1 MKATRL
7 LLGAAMIAALP
18 TLPHAALARDAAA
31 PAAPVVTPGK
41 DVHVEV
47 VQLESDPPEKI
58 KQAPGGGRTLAPA
71 MLYTPASG
79 ANTFGPAIVML
90 DEGPGSHP
98 LAKNQASRFAA
109 ERLAAQGYTVLSLYT
124 GQERN
129 FPTVPFGDNKW
140 AIASALAFLEHA
152 GYEDFAIAAQG
163 YGALVA
169 ADYLKSEPDRS
180 LDNGPERRVKGL
192 ILINPVLDVKGFPAF
207 GDTRDY
213 AARTTLARRE
223 LADGTGKYLTSL
235 EPGHGTEGNQADWI
249 RQGNFVSPAE
259 AWLQYWSPEAD
270 ARNAQLLKGL
280 PVPVLVLAGDKAPT
294 TPAAA
299 IPGITGTSTK
309 VATMAGVIDPAAV
322 TEDMAAW
329 LKAEGLGIRPKVR
342 ITTADIATDG
352 GAPLF
357 GMVYEPEG
365 GVDPAKPVILLI
377 HGRSGDTLQSSTHWM
392 GWRFAQ
398 AGYKAIAPSL
408 RISGST
414 GIETRTMADVEK
426 DIGHWVDAAQEMGA
440 TRVVLTGHSNGGIWI
455 SNYVADTHD
464 KRIAGMV
471 YIAPTVDA
479 AEFQKR
485 LVGEKAYKVD
495 NDRAYA
501 AIAKGRGLD
510 EVMGLNTAVSY
521 AELYGSKAS
530 TVHSAVVGKFDLPG
544 IAFTGGKDALMQD
557 WFVERFEKGYRGKL
571 TLMRYPDATHGFRE
585 SKDRLIDDAAG
596 WIAKTLP

>member
-7 LLGAAMIAALP
+7 FLGVAMAAALP
-18 TLPHAALARDAAA
+18 VPA
-31 PAAPVVTPGK
+31 PAAPVQAPVLATTPGR
-41 DVHVEV
+41 DVRVEV

-58 KQAPGGGRTLAPA
+58 KEAPGGGRTLAPA

-79 ANTFGPAIVML
+79 ANPFGPAIVML
-90 DEGPGSHP
+90 DDGPGSHP
-98 LAKNQASRFAA
+98 LAKDQATRFAA
-109 ERLAAQGYTVLSLYT
+109 EKLAAQGYTVLSLYT

-169 ADYLKSEPDRS
+169 ADYLKSQPDKT
-180 LDNGPERRVKGL
+180 LDNGSERRVKGL
-192 ILINPVLDVKGFPAF
+192 ILVNPVLDVKGFPAF
-207 GDTRDY
+207 GDSKGY
-213 AARTTLARRE
+213 AERTVLARRE

-259 AWLQYWSPEAD
+259 AWLQYWSPEAQ
-270 ARNAQLLKGL
+270 ARNLALLKDL
-280 PVPVLVLAGDKAPT
+280 PVPVYVLAGDKAPT
-294 TPAAA
+294 TPASAV
-299 IPGITGTSTK
+299 PGISGTSTK
-309 VATMAGVIDPAAV
+309 FAAMAGVLDPAAV
-322 TEDMAAW
+322 TDGIAGW
-329 LKAEGLGIRPKVR
+329 LKAEGLGVRPKVR
-342 ITTADIATDG
+342 ITTADVATDG

-365 GVDPAKPVILLI
+365 GADPAKPVVMLI

-408 RISGST
+408 RISGAT
-414 GIETRTMADVEK
+414 GIETGTMADVEK
-426 DIGHWVDAAQEMGA
+426 DIGHWVDATVAMGA
-440 TRVVLTGHSNGGIWI
+440 KRVVLTGHSNGGIWI
-455 SNYVADTHD
+455 SNYMSDTHD

-471 YIAPTVDA
+471 YFAPTVDA

-485 LVGEKAYKVD
+485 LVGEKVYQAD
-495 NDRAYA
+495 NARAYA

-521 AELYGSKAS
+521 SELYGSKAR
-530 TVHSAVVGKFDLPG
+530 TVHSQRVGEFDLPG
-544 IAFTGGKDALMQD
+544 IAFAGGKDALMQD
-557 WFVERFEKGYRGKL
+557 WFLDRFQKGYRGKL
-571 TLMRYPDATHGFRE
+571 TLVRYPEGSHGFRE
-585 SKDRLIDDAAG
+585 SKDRLIADAAA
-596 WIAKTLP
+596 WIARTLP